1 MLLQLL
7 VNHPQ
12 ALGEIVKNTPPWVWG
27 LLASLTWLGLSQ
39 ARDRTASLARITL
52 MPVIMTALSV
62 WGTVSAFSAS
72 PMFGYVMLAWMFA
85 AALMLSLV
93 TPMSAP
99 NGARYDAASRSFA
112 LPGSWIPMLLIL
124 GIFLTKYFVGVELSM
139 QPSLARDGQYTLVV
153 GAIYGAFSGIFT
165 GRALRLWRLA
175 YRAESNRAQPV
186 FNV

>member
-1 MLLQLL
+1 MLLQLI

-12 ALGEIVKNTPPWVWG
+12 VLGAIVKNTPTWVWG

-39 ARDRTASLARITL
+39 VRDRTASLVRITI
-52 MPVIMTALSV
+52 MPVVMTALSI
-62 WGTVSAFSAS
+62 WGVVSAFSAS

-85 AALMLSLV
+85 AAVMLALIA
-93 TPMSAP
+93 PMSAP
-99 NGARYDAASRSFA
+99 KGARYDSNSRSFA
-112 LPGSWIPMLLIL
+112 LPGSWVPMLLIL

-139 QPSLARDGQYTLVV
+139 QPTLARDGQYTLVV

-175 YRAESNRAQPV
+175 YRGESSRAQAV

>member
-12 ALGEIVKNTPPWVWG
+12 ALGAIVKNTPTWVWG
-27 LLASLTWLGLSQ
+27 LLAGLTALGLSQ
-39 ARDRTASLARITL
+39 VRDRTASLARITI
-52 MPVIMTALSV
+52 MPVVMTALAI
-62 WGTVSAFSAS
+62 WGIVSAFSAS

-85 AALMLSLV
+85 AAVMLALI
-93 TPMSAP
+93 TPMSP
-99 NGARYDAASRSFA
+99 PKGACYDAASRTFA
-112 LPGSWIPMLLIL
+112 LPGSWVPMLLIL
-124 GIFLTKYFVGVELSM
+124 GIFLTKYFVGVELAM

-153 GAIYGAFSGIFT
+153 GALYGAFSGIFT

-175 YRAESNRAQPV
+175 YRDGDARIA